1 MPVKYGLGDAVDY
14 EDSNGS
20 IHRLFVYGILLD
32 GKYLLSRSVHRQ
44 PDCESWIPGSRL
56 KAVPDSACET
66 SVATLASLASDYKDF
81 DEIRSEA
88 TELVFHHLV
97 LATTYRNGSI
107 TGAPGPEG
115 GIGTDVGHTTRK
127 NNRSTVVKWQCRMQA
142 VKMRSSLCRLL
153 SSLAPSRGGF
163 STPRARF

>member
-32 GKYLLSRSVHRQ
+32 GKYLLSRSVHHQ

-66 SVATLASLASDYKDF
+66 SVATLASLASDYK
-81 DEIRSEA
+81 IRSNRTRVPSSCSGNDISEWEYHWRPWPRRWNWDRCGPYNKKEQSEHRCQVA
-88 TELVFHHLV
+88 MPYASSEDAEQLVQAAQFFGTIEGRIFHSEGKV
-97 LATTYRNGSI
+97 L
-107 TGAPGPEG
+107 
-115 GIGTDVGHTTRK
+115 K
-127 NNRSTVVKWQCRMQA
+127 
-142 VKMRSSLCRLL
+142 L
-153 SSLAPSRGGF
+153 
-163 STPRARF
+163 RF